1 MNRPMLPE
9 GRRGPTSAWRGVAW
23 HNAAMTRHDL
33 DPLGQPWAAP
43 VPCRRITVLG
53 STGSIGT
60 QTLEVA
66 AWAGHRVV
74 GLAAG
79 RRVDLLLEQARRWR
93 PALVACDD
101 DVADRVAPQ
110 LPAGTRLVTGS
121 EGLVE
126 VAQADADSVVAA
138 VPGFRGLAPVRA
150 ALEAGRHVALATK
163 EAMVCAGALV
173 WRAAR
178 ASGGRLTPV
187 DSEHA
192 GLYQVLVGE
201 PREGLEQV
209 VLTASGGPFRE
220 GPADLAQVTPAQAL
234 AHPTWRM
241 GPKVTIDSATL
252 FNKGLEVLEAAAL
265 FELPLDRIE
274 VVVHPQSL
282 VHALV
287 RFRDGSIKAQV
298 GPHDMRL
305 PILYALEAPERPPLP
320 LDPLPLNGRWD
331 FEPPDTRRFR
341 CLALAYEA
349 GRRGGSAPLAL
360 NAADEVAVAA
370 FLAGGLRFDRIADVI
385 EHVLEATWPELD
397 SWAALPEADAEAR
410 ALAHAACERLGVQ
423 A

>member
-1 MNRPMLPE
+1 MSNRLTRSCYQSPGAARG
-9 GRRGPTSAWRGVAW
+9 GRHVAQCGMAT
-23 HNAAMTRHDL
+23 HQL
-33 DPLGQPWAAP
+33 DPLGQAWPDP
-43 VPCRRITVLG
+43 VAKRRLTVLG

-60 QTLEVA
+60 QALEVA

-79 RRVDLLLEQARRWR
+79 RRAELLVEQARRWR
-93 PALVACDD
+93 PPLVSCDPE
-101 DVADRVAPQ
+101 VASEVAPH
-110 LPAGTRLVTGS
+110 LPAGTRLLTGP
-121 EGLVE
+121 EGLLALARAE
-126 VAQADADSVVAA
+126 ADTVVAA

-173 WRAAR
+173 WQAAR
-178 ASGGRLTPV
+178 TSGGRLTPV

-192 GLYQVLVGE
+192 GLYQTLVGE
-201 PREGLEQV
+201 PREGVASV

-220 GPADLAQVTPAQAL
+220 GPADLSTVTPEQAL

-252 FNKGLEVLEAAAL
+252 FNKGLEVIEAAAL
-265 FELPLDRIE
+265 FDLPFDRIE

-287 RFRDGSIKAQV
+287 RFRDGSVKAQV

-305 PILYALEAPERPPLP
+305 PILYALEAPRRPTVPLAPLP
-320 LDPLPLNGRWD
+320 LEGTWS
-331 FEPPDTRRFR
+331 FSAPDTERFP

-370 FLAGGLRFDRIADVI
+370 FLSGGLRFDHVPRVI
-385 EHVLEATWPELD
+385 ERVLDESWPEPSGWDDL
-397 SWAALPEADAEAR
+397 SVADAAAR
-410 ALAHAACERLGVQ
+410 AIAADAVVDLAVPA
-423 A
+423 

>member
-1 MNRPMLPE
+1 
-9 GRRGPTSAWRGVAW
+9 
-23 HNAAMTRHDL
+23 MTTFGL
-33 DPLGQPWAAP
+33 DPIGQAWPTP
-43 VPCRRITVLG
+43 LTERSVTVLG

-60 QTLEVA
+60 QALEVA
-66 AWAGHRVV
+66 GWAGHRVV

-79 RRVDLLLEQARRWR
+79 RDADALVAQAQRWR
-93 PALVACDD
+93 PRLVSCDPE
-101 DVADRVAPQ
+101 VAPRVEAR
-110 LPAGTRLVTGS
+110 LPPGTKLLSGP
-121 EGLVE
+121 EGLL
-126 VAQADADSVVAA
+126 ALARADADTVVAA
-138 VPGFRGLAPVRA
+138 VPGFAGLAPVRA

-201 PREGLEQV
+201 PRAGVASV

-220 GPADLAQVTPAQAL
+220 GPADLATVTPEQAL

-252 FNKGLEVLEAAAL
+252 FNKGLEVIEAAAL
-265 FELPLDRIE
+265 FDLPFDQIE

-287 RFRDGSIKAQV
+287 RFCDGSVKAQI
-298 GPHDMRL
+298 GPPDMRL
-305 PILYALEAPERPPLP
+305 PILYALEAPLRRRVPLEPLP
-320 LDPLPLNGRWD
+320 LSGTWT
-331 FEPPDTRRFR
+331 FQAPDTERFP
-341 CLALAYEA
+341 CLALAYAA

-370 FLAGGLRFDRIADVI
+370 FLAGGLRFDRIPQVI
-385 EHVLEATWPELD
+385 EHVLAASWPELRGWD
-397 SWAALPEADAEAR
+397 ELPAADAEAR
-410 ALAHAACERLGVQ
+410 ALAREAVAGAGVAA
-423 A
+423 

>member
-1 MNRPMLPE
+1 MLPE
-9 GRRGPTSAWRGVAW
+9 GPCASAPAWRRIAW
-23 HNAAMTRHDL
+23 HNAAMIRRDL

-43 VPCRRITVLG
+43 VPGRRITVLG

-79 RRVDLLLEQARRWR
+79 RRVDLLLEQAHRWR

-101 DVADRVAPQ
+101 DLAGRVAPH
-110 LPAGTRLVTGS
+110 LPTGTRLVTGT
-121 EGLVE
+121 EGLAQ
-126 VAQADADSVVAA
+126 VARAEADSVVAA

-178 ASGGRLTPV
+178 AAGGRLTPV

-201 PREGLEQV
+201 PSEGLERV

-220 GPADLAQVTPAQAL
+220 GPADLADVTPAQAL
-234 AHPTWRM
+234 SHPTWRM

-265 FELPLDRIE
+265 FGLPLERIE

-282 VHALV
+282 VHALA

-320 LDPLPLNGRWD
+320 LEPLPLTGRWD

-370 FLAGGLRFDRIADVI
+370 FLAGELRFDRIPDVI
-385 EHVLEATWPELD
+385 ERVLEASWPELD
-397 SWAALPEADAEAR
+397 DWEALPAADAEAR
-410 ALAHAACERLGVQ
+410 ALAHAAREHLGVH

>member
-1 MNRPMLPE
+1 MRK
-9 GRRGPTSAWRGVAW
+9 R
-23 HNAAMTRHDL
+23 DL
-33 DPLGQPWAAP
+33 DPLGQPWPDP
-43 VPCRRITVLG
+43 VPGRRVSVLG

-60 QTLEVA
+60 QALDVA

-74 GLAAG
+74 ALAAG
-79 RRVDLLLEQARRWR
+79 RRADVLIDQMRRWR
-93 PALVACDD
+93 PELVSCHP
-101 DVADRVAPQ
+101 DVATHVERH
-110 LPAGTRLVTGS
+110 LPPGTRLLTGD
-121 EGLVE
+121 EGLL
-126 VAQADADSVVAA
+126 AAATADVDTVVAA

-150 ALEAGRHVALATK
+150 ALEEGRHVALATK

-178 ASGGRLTPV
+178 ASGARLTPI

-192 GLYQVLVGE
+192 GLYQTLVGE
-201 PREGLEQV
+201 PRAGVERV
-209 VLTASGGPFRE
+209 VLTASGGPFRT
-220 GPADLAQVTPAQAL
+220 GPHDLSTVTPDQAL
-234 AHPTWRM
+234 DHPTWRM

-252 FNKGLEVLEAAAL
+252 FNKGLEVIEAALL
-265 FELPLDRIE
+265 FDLPFDRIE

-287 RFRDGSIKAQV
+287 RFRDGSIKAQL

-305 PILYALEAPERPPLP
+305 PILYALEAPARPTVPLEPLP
-320 LDPLPLNGRWD
+320 LTGTWS
-331 FEPPDTRRFR
+331 FEAPDTTRFP

-370 FLAGGLRFDRIADVI
+370 FLAGDLRFDRIPA
-385 EHVLEATWPELD
+385 VLECVLASDWPD
-397 SWAALPEADAEAR
+397 ADGWDALPGLDTEAR
-410 ALAHAACERLGVQ
+410 ALARASVASQGR